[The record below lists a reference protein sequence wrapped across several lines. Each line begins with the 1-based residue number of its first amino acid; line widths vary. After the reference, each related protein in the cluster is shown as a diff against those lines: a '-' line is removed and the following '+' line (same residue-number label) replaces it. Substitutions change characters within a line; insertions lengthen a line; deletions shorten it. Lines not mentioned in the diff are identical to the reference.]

1 MLTRHLAK
9 RLAPEQITVNAIAHG
24 PFPSKLT
31 ARVLDD
37 PDTRRAIEQS
47 VPLGRLGRPDDVAGL
62 ALFLASRAGS
72 YLTGAVIPLYGGITG
87 CA

>member
-9 RLAPEQITVNAIAHG
+9 RLAPEQITVNAIAPG

-72 YLTGAVIPLYGGITG
+72 YLTGAVIPLDGGITG

>member
-9 RLAPEQITVNAIAHG
+9 RLAPEQIPVNAIAPG

-37 PDTRRAIEQS
+37 PDTRKAIEQS
-47 VPLGRLGRPDDVAGL
+47 VPLGRLGRPDDAAGL

-72 YLTGAVIPLYGGITG
+72 YLTGAVIPLDGGITG